1 MSSSRRMPCLPSL
14 VAAQVCVLGA
24 VVTLMQGMAGSPN
37 SLCKQRKGTALSVI
51 EPGYRQQSQ
60 GVGRTGQRWKVPA
73 EVGGRRG
80 GMSTGA
86 QSLVLLFRL
95 TLCLEE
101 AREITQEP

>member
-1 MSSSRRMPCLPSL
+1 MNRG
-14 VAAQVCVLGA
+14 VLEA
-24 VVTLMQGMAGSPN
+24 VVTLMQGMARSPN

-60 GVGRTGQRWKVPA
+60 GVGRTGQHGKVPA

-80 GMSTGA
+80 MSTGA
-86 QSLVLLFRL
+86 QSLVFLFCL

-101 AREITQEP
+101 ATEITQEP

>member
-1 MSSSRRMPCLPSL
+1 MSHS
-14 VAAQVCVLGA
+14 VLGA

-37 SLCKQRKGTALSVI
+37 SLCKQRKGTALSSI

-60 GVGRTGQRWKVPA
+60 GVGRTGQHWEVPA

-80 GMSTGA
+80 MSTGA
-86 QSLVLLFRL
+86 QNLALLFCL

>member
-1 MSSSRRMPCLPSL
+1 MSRSRRMPCLPSL

-37 SLCKQRKGTALSVI
+37 SLCKQRKGSALSVI

-80 GMSTGA
+80 MSTGA
-86 QSLVLLFRL
+86 QSLVFLFGL

-101 AREITQEP
+101 AGEITQEP